1 MRIVL
6 QTRNFF
12 GRWLAPLK
20 TLDARVRSKLR
31 DPAVMSLS
39 YFSFYF
45 FIYCL
50 FKLFLESKTG
60 FSTKKNIFHLNSI

>member
-1 MRIVL
+1 MTIVL

-20 TLDARVRSKLR
+20 KFDARVAVM
-31 DPAVMSLS
+31 PAVMSLS